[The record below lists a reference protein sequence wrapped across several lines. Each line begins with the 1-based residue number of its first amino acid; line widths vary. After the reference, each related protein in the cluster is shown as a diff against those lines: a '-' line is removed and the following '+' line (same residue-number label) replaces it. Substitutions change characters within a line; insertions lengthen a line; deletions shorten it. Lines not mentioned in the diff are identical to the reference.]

1 MALAAVLRRMRAL
14 KRRAV
19 ALAAVLAVAW
29 AALWPL
35 VSSVEGSIAGEPVP
49 LCHEAGSEVAVDEM
63 PAAPTPGEHGKA
75 HCPLCIVAF
84 YLAFAAPLPQPAFAF
99 AAMIATGDRHGA
111 VLLSRFESPL
121 PPSRA
126 PPLA

>member
-1 MALAAVLRRMRAL
+1 MRTL

-19 ALAAVLAVAW
+19 ALVAVLAVAW
-29 AALWPL
+29 VALWPL
-35 VSSVEGSIAGEPVP
+35 VSSVEASIAHEPVP
-49 LCHEAGSEVAVDEM
+49 LCHEAGSEVAIDDM
-63 PAAPTPGEHGKA
+63 PAAPSPGEHGKA

-84 YLAFAAPLPQPAFAF
+84 YLAFAAPPPQPAFVF
-99 AAMIATGDRHGA
+99 VAMIATGDRHDA
-111 VLLSRFESPL
+111 DLFSRFESPL